1 MPVIP
6 DMAQG
11 GTPGWNSECGLRSH
25 FQKQTGP
32 VLQKEPDSSTPTA
45 PTATDHMASYLDSDS
60 DDSDHLHPP
69 EEEERWPTIDM
80 AEFVE
85 PPRRRVVS
93 KRIDSHDISRLTQVN
108 RKTAVRVCT
117 ILNELG
123 VKNVIPFVSD
133 WNAGKFRAIENF
145 TAACIEFNL
154 PFELD
159 SLQISAFIDRLDE
172 CFYAPSTLDCQWGT
186 LRQVAKELNFE
197 INHEHFM
204 HYKAVKADC
213 HEVTDCRIPVSRE
226 LLIEM
231 CNAAMEIFTG
241 YTTCLARSLLI
252 CAWAFSMRI
261 SEYSLV
267 SLWKKPTDKEDKSHN
282 IRYYAIRVSSRGLSV
297 QFISDKTAKAGDP
310 IKHRTISWK
319 RLPDFAKGVM
329 KCYEILRKGPTYFCM
344 EDSQPLD

>member
-1 MPVIP
+1 MFVIP
-6 DMAQG
+6 DMAQS
-11 GTPGWNSECGLRSH
+11 GTPGWNPQCGLRSH

-32 VLQKEPDSSTPTA
+32 VLQKEPDSSMPTA
-45 PTATDHMASYLDSDS
+45 PTAMHHMASYLESNS
-60 DDSDHLHPP
+60 DDSDHLYPP

-80 AEFVE
+80 AEWVE

-93 KRIDSHDISRLTQVN
+93 KRIDSNDIARLTQVN

-123 VKNVIPFVSD
+123 IENVIPFVSD
-133 WNAGKFRAIENF
+133 WNMGKFRAIENF
-145 TAACIEFNL
+145 TVACIEFSL

-159 SLQISAFIDRLDE
+159 SPQISIDR
-172 CFYAPSTLDCQWGT
+172 
-186 LRQVAKELNFE
+186 
-197 INHEHFM
+197 HFM

-213 HEVTDCRIPVSRE
+213 GEVTDCRIPVSRE

-241 YTTCLARSLLI
+241 YTACLARALFI

-261 SEYSLV
+261 SEYSSV

-282 IRYYAIRVSSRGLSV
+282 IRYYAIRMSNRG
-297 QFISDKTAKAGDP
+297 
-310 IKHRTISWK
+310 
-319 RLPDFAKGVM
+319 
-329 KCYEILRKGPTYFCM
+329 
-344 EDSQPLD
+344 